1 VAGTEAGQFTLQ
13 AAAACD
19 FCSTFRYC
27 RSHRSQQRRCFL
39 SLVNFSL
46 WRPWRAIFLFPAAG
60 ENKAEAYRVSRLGP
74 VQIGRP
80 GERVCQV
87 VIRSRRG
94 GAELPVEGIVETKC
108 GVAGRRGGG
117 ETISS
122 FGGRA
127 GAKSCDWPR
136 RDVRG
141 SASCRL
147 SNVIENQLLIP
158 YTASCDFTRTQG
170 EPD

>member
-1 VAGTEAGQFTLQ
+1 
-13 AAAACD
+13 
-19 FCSTFRYC
+19 
-27 RSHRSQQRRCFL
+27 
-39 SLVNFSL
+39 
-46 WRPWRAIFLFPAAG
+46 
-60 ENKAEAYRVSRLGP
+60 
-74 VQIGRP
+74 
-80 GERVCQV
+80 

-94 GAELPVEGIVETKC
+94 GAELEGIVETKC

-136 RDVRG
+136 RDVRR

-147 SNVIENQLLIP
+147 SNVIENQLL
-158 YTASCDFTRTQG
+158 YLTLHHVGMHDL
-170 EPD
+170 